1 MGAPAASGCDEL
13 FSWRA
18 VAPAVAAAYEE
29 VIADYRR
36 ERASPTTEM
45 RHSADR

>member
-1 MGAPAASGCDEL
+1 MGAAGRQRVQEL

-18 VAPAVAAAYEE
+18 VAAATAAAYEE

-36 ERASPTTEM
+36 ENLDKLDHRE
-45 RHSADR
+45 D